1 MIIEQGFFGRKEMVL
16 NRCYS
21 QKKIGAQNIRLAARS
36 LLAFIELEFQISS
49 FCCIGDEHVRESKG
63 AVPSDAYQTS

>member
-1 MIIEQGFFGRKEMVL
+1 MIIEQGFFGRKW
-16 NRCYS
+16 Y
-21 QKKIGAQNIRLAARS
+21 KIGVTAKKNRRSNIRLAARS

-63 AVPSDAYQTS
+63 AVTSDAYQTS